1 MSSKVAIS
9 VDNVS
14 KTFPLAR
21 GPARLARKL
30 RGRKTDVEVLR
41 NVSFS
46 VAPGESVGIVGVNG
60 SGKST
65 ILQIIAGTM
74 APTTGRVEING
85 RVGAILE
92 LGAGFNPEFSG
103 RENALLG
110 LKLMGTPQREALEAV
125 EEVREFSGLG
135 EHFEYPIKTYSSG
148 MYVRLAFSVAVA
160 GVPDILIVDE
170 ALAVGDAAFQRKCYE
185 KLAAVK
191 ARGGTLLFV
200 SHDEEAVRTLTDRAV
215 LLHKGDML
223 AVGPSDDIAFRHRS
237 MALMEGQSSRISGK
251 TFGDGSVS
259 DLTAKLV
266 DADGVSRT
274 SFRSGERVKLKI
286 GFTPERPLSNINVGF
301 RIRSPLGFKVYSG
314 GTLNGDLA
322 SGDARTGFWSL
333 TFDTDRRV
341 EVEFAFDGLLGA
353 GKYEIQAMV
362 SHEATP
368 DYRGQSMLAWR
379 DDAEVLEIHQSDSR
393 FGGFFDLRPQF
404 TLKQG

>member
-1 MSSKVAIS
+1 MSSKLAIS

-21 GPARLARKL
+21 GPARLAAKL

-74 APTTGRVEING
+74 SPTTGRVEING

-110 LKLMGTPQREALEAV
+110 LKLMGTPRREALEAV

-135 EHFEYPIKTYSSG
+135 DHFEYPIKTYSSG

-191 ARGGTLLFV
+191 ASGGTLLFV

-215 LLHKGDML
+215 LLHKGDMV
-223 AVGPSDDIAFRHRS
+223 AVGPSDEIAFRHRS
-237 MALMEGQSSRISGK
+237 MALMEGQTARITGK

-259 DLTAKLV
+259 ELTAELAA
-266 DADGVSRT
+266 ADGNSRT
-274 SFRSGERVKLKI
+274 SFRSGDRVKLKI
-286 GFTPERPLSNINVGF
+286 GFTPERSLSNINVGF

-322 SGDARTGFWSL
+322 SGDARAGFWSR
-333 TFDTDRRV
+333 TFEKGRRV
-341 EVEFAFDGLLGA
+341 EVEFEFDGLLGA

-379 DDAEVLEIHQSDSR
+379 DDAAVLEIYQSQSR

-404 TLKQG
+404 TLKQD